1 MVVEPVIASAV
12 PVALANCNPPVNWL
26 SVPEKVLESARSVE
40 DAAVTPVIVPQI
52 IVLLELV

>member
-1 MVVEPVIASAV
+1 VIASAV